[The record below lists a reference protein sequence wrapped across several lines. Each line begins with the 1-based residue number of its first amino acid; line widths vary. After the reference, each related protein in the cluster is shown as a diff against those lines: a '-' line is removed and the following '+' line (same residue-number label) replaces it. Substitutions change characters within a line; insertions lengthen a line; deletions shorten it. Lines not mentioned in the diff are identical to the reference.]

1 MSDQTKSVKQLETIK
16 VDTGTVVIE
25 GKVENIKKVI
35 SKALDRKNCQIPIED
50 FSRLVSWLEQ
60 AIGIKSKHEIVRNPS
75 TVFEKSIVVI
85 TDRGVPSGVF
95 LSFDAPAEL
104 PKEVKLFLL
113 ALMNAGSC
121 KKIVIGEEDATT
133 L

>member
-60 AIGIKSKHEIVRNPS
+60 AIEIKSKREIVRNPS
-75 TVFEKSIVVI
+75 TVFEKPVVVI
-85 TDRGVPSGVF
+85 TDKGAPSGVL

-104 PKEVKLFLL
+104 PKEVRLFLL
-113 ALMNAGSC
+113 ALMNAVSC
-121 KKIVIGEEDATT
+121 KKIVIREEDAAT